1 MTNAAPAKVTPMFQ
15 APATNAIPPASLFSI
30 GRDAAL
36 PAGDPI
42 AYSSTFEEW
51 ERTSYFWRRQ
61 IEDEALSDI
70 IVTQYRTPGSRPG
83 CKMKLRMVDGALMLG
98 KASGA
103 DMVDPGEGPWAYTP
117 KAWSQLIALL
127 LAEQADKPRGAAEPY
142 RWLWPSIREQVFA
155 HLVARSKRK
164 EGADYP
170 IVLRTYLDVRFG
182 LRAVRAAM
190 SGRHAGTHFDD
201 EAVADAIDRELSA
214 AAPSWVRRTIDLT
227 IGHAVFAT
235 TADTLGA
242 EAVLTWRN
250 SETSGASLGFGA
262 ACRIK
267 ALNAVVRDV
276 RGEKLTNTEIITIA
290 STAGSTRR
298 RHTLP
303 RVGYT
308 EAERRAEAQKRM
320 RSDIAKAS
328 TSARALVAAWDEACR
343 RFPGGLPQQ
352 RPASAEQE
360 AEIILDTIESH
371 TPGFKAEDREALK
384 KVIADTKQLAALP
397 FLSAAHIAGAW
408 AVLAARQTTIEET
421 IRCQMEA
428 GRWVQEVKL

>member
-1 MTNAAPAKVTPMFQ
+1 MNAAPKVTPLFQ
-15 APATNAIPPASLFSI
+15 PPATNTIPPISLFSI

-36 PAGDPI
+36 PPGDPI

-61 IEDEALSDI
+61 IEDEALSDV

-83 CKMKLRMVDGALMLG
+83 CRMKLRMVDGALMLG

-164 EGADYP
+164 EGGDHP
-170 IVLRTYLDVRFG
+170 IVLRTFLDVRFG
-182 LRAVRAAM
+182 LRAVRAAL

-201 EAVADAIDRELSA
+201 AAVADALDRELSTT
-214 AAPSWVRRTIDLT
+214 APSWVRRTIDLT
-227 IGHAVFAT
+227 IGHAVLAS
-235 TADTLGA
+235 TADTQGA

-267 ALNAVVRDV
+267 ALNAIVRDV
-276 RGEKLTNTEIITIA
+276 HGEKLTDTEVITIA

-308 EAERRAEAQKRM
+308 EAERRAVAQKRI
-320 RSDIAKAS
+320 RTDITTAS
-328 TSARALVAAWDEACR
+328 ASARALVAAWEEACR
-343 RFPGGLPQQ
+343 RFPGGMPQE
-352 RPASAEQE
+352 RPTSAEQE
-360 AEIILDTIESH
+360 AEIILDAIESH
-371 TPGFKAEDREALK
+371 TRGFKAEDREGLK
-384 KVIADTKQLAALP
+384 KVIADTKQLQQLP

-408 AVLAARQTTIEET
+408 AVLAARQTVIEET
-421 IRCQMEA
+421 IRCQLEA
-428 GRWVQEVKL
+428 GRWVQEIKL

>member
-1 MTNAAPAKVTPMFQ
+1 MNAAPKVTPLFQ
-15 APATNAIPPASLFSI
+15 PPATNTIPPISLFSI

-36 PAGDPI
+36 PPGDPI

-61 IEDEALSDI
+61 IEDEALSDV

-83 CKMKLRMVDGALMLG
+83 CRMKLRMVDGALMLG

-164 EGADYP
+164 EGADHP
-170 IVLRTYLDVRFG
+170 IVLRTFLDVRFG
-182 LRAVRAAM
+182 LRAVRAAL

-201 EAVADAIDRELSA
+201 AAVADALDRELSTT
-214 AAPSWVRRTIDLT
+214 APSWVRRTIDLT
-227 IGHAVFAT
+227 IGHAVLAS
-235 TADTLGA
+235 TADTQGA

-267 ALNAVVRDV
+267 ALNAIVRDV
-276 RGEKLTNTEIITIA
+276 HGEKLTDTEVITIA

-308 EAERRAEAQKRM
+308 EAERRAVAQKRI
-320 RSDIAKAS
+320 RTDITTAS
-328 TSARALVAAWDEACR
+328 ASARALVAAWEEACR
-343 RFPGGLPQQ
+343 RFPGGMPQE
-352 RPASAEQE
+352 RPTSAEQE
-360 AEIILDTIESH
+360 AEIILDAIESH
-371 TPGFKAEDREALK
+371 TRGFKAEDREGLK
-384 KVIADTKQLAALP
+384 KVIADTKQLQQLP

-408 AVLAARQTTIEET
+408 AVLAARQTVIEET
-421 IRCQMEA
+421 IRCQLEA
-428 GRWVQEVKL
+428 GRWVQEIKL